1 MKGYRTIIV
10 NALALIFAI
19 ATGAGFEITA
29 DVQADITTG
38 ALALANIGL
47 RFITDTSAGKSA

>member
-19 ATGAGFEITA
+19 ATGAGFEVTVDA
-29 DVQADITTG
+29 QAEITTG
-38 ALALANIGL
+38 VLALANIGL
-47 RFITDTSAGKSA
+47 RFFTDTPIGSKS